1 MYGSIH
7 THFESLDDT
16 DNNDNDKDSKLIG
29 MLREFDKVGAKK
41 VAVTEHGEFTSFE
54 DLRSFILDTNNDK
67 KEPDINVRVIPGI
80 EGYLGENKRHII
92 LIAKDK
98 EGYRELSNIIS
109 DSAVNH
115 DNYGTSIITYDILR
129 KYVKPS
135 HIIFSSA
142 CIQGVFGEI
151 FTDIEKEKQQKI
163 DNYEHRLDVIGR
175 DKIAKADDT
184 FTKWHKLSKAECS
197 EIKKDKDRYEDIS
210 NDLHIH
216 QSVSNIRTKIQKLK
230 ENDTVNPS
238 EEERDKK
245 AFSIYNEL
253 VDIFGPDDVYLEIQN
268 HGIDKEQDIYGGLIR
283 FARRHDR
290 T

>member
-7 THFESLDDT
+7 THFESLNDT

-67 KEPDINVRVIPGI
+67 KEPDINIRVIPGI
-80 EGYLGENKRHII
+80 EGYLGDNKRHII

-115 DNYGTSIITYDILR
+115 DNYGASIITYDILR

-151 FTDIEKEKQQKI
+151 FADLEKEKQQKI
-163 DNYEHRLDVIGR
+163 DSYEHRLNVTI
-175 DKIAKADDT
+175 
-184 FTKWHKLSKAECS
+184 
-197 EIKKDKDRYEDIS
+197 
-210 NDLHIH
+210 
-216 QSVSNIRTKIQKLK
+216 
-230 ENDTVNPS
+230 
-238 EEERDKK
+238 
-245 AFSIYNEL
+245 
-253 VDIFGPDDVYLEIQN
+253 
-268 HGIDKEQDIYGGLIR
+268 
-283 FARRHDR
+283 
-290 T
+290 